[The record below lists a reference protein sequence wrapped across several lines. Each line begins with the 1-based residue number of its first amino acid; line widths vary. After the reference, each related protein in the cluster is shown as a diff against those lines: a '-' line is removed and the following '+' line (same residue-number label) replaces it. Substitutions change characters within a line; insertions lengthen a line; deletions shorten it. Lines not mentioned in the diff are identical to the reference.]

1 MFDNVIVTKAKLF
14 AIRII
19 RLYQHLHKKDK
30 SAVDVLFSQLLRSGT
45 SIGANVYEAVR
56 AQSKKDFESKMNIA
70 LKEASETD
78 FWLEILMET
87 GYLTKDEF
95 ESIND
100 DCIEIIKILTSIL
113 NTSKKNSS
121 TKKN

>member
-1 MFDNVIVTKAKLF
+1 MKTDNVIAVKTKLF

-30 SAVDVLFSQLLRSGT
+30 GAIDALFRQLLRSGT
-45 SIGANVYEAVR
+45 SIGANVHEAVR

-87 GYLTKDEF
+87 DYLTKDEF
-95 ESIND
+95 SSINS
-100 DCIEIIKILTSIL
+100 DCVEIIKILTAIL
-113 NTSKKNSS
+113 NTSKKG
-121 TKKN
+121 